1 MWPTGTATRRR
12 LARASTGLLGLLMF
26 LSACRPPAA
35 TQAPTRAVDQ
45 PQSAPQAGPQAET
58 QSKQQSARLPGPGV
72 YVLRRVS
79 GLPLPADLKPPD
91 YDPRRG
97 GYFERD
103 LAGRLY
109 LEPDGDYY
117 TLICADVVDSAGRV
131 PNALDGGANGGRYWA
146 AGGRVYFSDL
156 VTDALPDSI
165 AVRVQGDTIELVR
178 NLYVR
183 DRTISLAAAFSRG
196 PPLPE
201 SVCPAVRDSLERGA
215 HPKPSDVIRDVSRG
229 THA

>member
-1 MWPTGTATRRR
+1 MWLTGTATGRR
-12 LARASTGLLGLLMF
+12 LARAIGGLLGLLMF

-35 TQAPTRAVDQ
+35 TQPPTGAVDQ
-45 PQSAPQAGPQAET
+45 PQSVSRAAPRSGP
-58 QSKQQSARLPGPGV
+58 QSARRPEPGV
-72 YVLRRVS
+72 YALKRVR
-79 GLPLPADLKPPD
+79 GLALPADLKPSD

-109 LEPDGDYY
+109 LKPDGDYY

-131 PNALDGGANGGRYWA
+131 PNRLDGGAIGGRYWA
-146 AGGRVYFSDL
+146 AGGRVYFTEL
-156 VTDALPDSI
+156 LTDALPDSI
-165 AVRVQGDTIELVR
+165 AVRVQGDTIEFAR

-201 SVCPAVRDSLERGA
+201 YVCPAVRASPERDARPG
-215 HPKPSDVIRDVSRG
+215 PSDVSR
-229 THA
+229 